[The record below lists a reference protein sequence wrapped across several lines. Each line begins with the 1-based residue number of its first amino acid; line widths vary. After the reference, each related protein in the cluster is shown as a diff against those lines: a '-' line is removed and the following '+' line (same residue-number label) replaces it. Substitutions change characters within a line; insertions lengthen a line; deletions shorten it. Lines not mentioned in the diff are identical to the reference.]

1 MSGRL
6 LTACL
11 LALVLLVRFAY
22 ASDHGGRDSGANVIV
37 RQIMAADLARCS
49 SSVNGVRL
57 FSYAPSSGTE
67 VAQIQSLGKDAI
79 PPLAAYIRRKHK
91 DGFTQLLAVAFLADI
106 GGPATFVPLKQAFA
120 PDQWEVTRLA
130 ALYGMFAAS
139 PAKAKPYVR
148 RALID
153 RSGLVR
159 ERASELWNW
168 YEQQGPPQ
176 TTRRCAK

>member
-6 LTACL
+6 VTACL
-11 LALVLLVRFAY
+11 LALVLLCLRFAY
-22 ASDHGGRDSGANVIV
+22 ASDHGGRDSRANVIV

-159 ERASELWNW
+159 ERASELWNS

-176 TTRRCAK
+176 TTRG